1 MQVEPIREARTA
13 LASARRSAFSR
24 LHLEHMVSTG
34 KRLEVATPAMMDAV
48 ERDPAVQRAK
58 QGFVSNDFRSEMA
71 AIGQS
76 MTPEEEAEFTYEF
89 TMSDVVEEV
98 EF

>member
-1 MQVEPIREARTA
+1 
-13 LASARRSAFSR
+13 
-24 LHLEHMVSTG
+24 
-34 KRLEVATPAMMDAV
+34 
-48 ERDPAVQRAK
+48 
-58 QGFVSNDFRSEMA
+58 MA
-71 AIGQS
+71 EIGQS